1 MISKVLRTL
10 VISIY
15 ALMILAPVVIAI
27 DRLWAV
33 TGVAPWQAFGLLS
46 DLSVADGALL
56 FTCLVSA
63 SASLLTLAFGLPLAI
78 VLAKYEWKNIALIRA
93 ILVLPFVCPAIV
105 AAMGFLVLFDAGGPL
120 NYVGIDLYQQ
130 SGIIGTIS
138 ASLGFANIGHFIA
151 LSLALCWFNL
161 SLVIRFIEPTL
172 ANMNPDWEDQLKL
185 LPQGKSLCQR
195 IRHLYAPILAPGIIA
210 SAGLT
215 FVFSFTSFALV
226 RWLAPSA
233 DTLETLMA
241 DYGGSAGI
249 YGYRIMSSE
258 IVLACSVTQIV
269 ILGFSLWLVSHMQS
283 LHQSRIAIVAESF
296 RRKQQGKAKFG
307 HRAILL
313 VGVVFAILPLLLT
326 LISSF
331 KMRVV
336 QNGQVSTEWTTQ
348 GWSIAWRGDLSYA
361 GAGEALGYSLVY
373 ATLTLVIAMPLGW
386 MMAAT
391 IHSLEKEGK
400 MVRAKIVDFI
410 SFAPLI
416 VSAVMAGLGIL
427 LGIIMWFPELFAWFL
442 LPVWAHIM
450 MVTPFVVRVM
460 LPALRSMDERY
471 IEQAKILRLNQF
483 QRFRLI
489 TLPSLKGPAI
499 VASALCLAF
508 SLGEFGATWV
518 LARTG
523 DWTTLSVLV
532 DDLMSRPNYF
542 PGVRPAAMASATIL
556 MSLTL
561 ALFFISEKFRD
572 SKDTGGF

>member
-1 MISKVLRTL
+1 MLSKVLRTL
-10 VISIY
+10 VISTY

-249 YGYRIMSSE
+249 YGYRVMSSE

-336 QNGQVSTEWTTQ
+336 ENGQVSTEWTTQ

-373 ATLTLVIAMPLGW
+373 AALTLVIAMPLGW

-400 MVRAKIVDFI
+400 LVRAKIVDFI

-471 IEQAKILRLNQF
+471 IEQAKILRLNQ
-483 QRFRLI
+483 
-489 TLPSLKGPAI
+489 
-499 VASALCLAF
+499 
-508 SLGEFGATWV
+508 
-518 LARTG
+518 
-523 DWTTLSVLV
+523 
-532 DDLMSRPNYF
+532 
-542 PGVRPAAMASATIL
+542 
-556 MSLTL
+556 
-561 ALFFISEKFRD
+561 
-572 SKDTGGF
+572 

>member
-1 MISKVLRTL
+1 MLTKVLRTL

-138 ASLGFANIGHFIA
+138 TSLGFANIGHFIA

-226 RWLAPSA
+226 KWLAPSA

-249 YGYRIMSSE
+249 YGYRVMSSE

-336 QNGQVSTEWTTQ
+336 ENGQVSTEWTTQ

-373 ATLTLVIAMPLGW
+373 AALTLVIAMPLGW

-400 MVRAKIVDFI
+400 FPAKYQR
-410 SFAPLI
+410 L
-416 VSAVMAGLGIL
+416 L
-427 LGIIMWFPELFAWFL
+427 LGITKASLATESFISAASFQETTRVLTEA
-442 LPVWAHIM
+442 A
-450 MVTPFVVRVM
+450 VTGKRDYLRGLKENVVVG
-460 LPALRSMDERY
+460 
-471 IEQAKILRLNQF
+471 
-483 QRFRLI
+483 RLI
-489 TLPSLKGPAI
+489 PA
-499 VASALCLAF
+499 
-508 SLGEFGATWV
+508 G
-518 LARTG
+518 TG
-523 DWTTLSVLV
+523 LTHHAERRRKREDVERLFN
-532 DDLMSRPNYF
+532 P
-542 PGVRPAAMASATIL
+542 SATEVEQEL
-556 MSLTL
+556 GAQLT
-561 ALFFISEKFRD
+561 ALD
-572 SKDTGGF
+572 SDDEL